1 MNLVVREMVID
12 AVTEL
17 IASVGKR
24 ALKTPSKLL
33 TKATASAAAYV
44 LTLILMNGWVGAQTP
59 QAPTATAAPLATQTS
74 DGRKFTELTDEDVK
88 QLPFVER
95 IRYKSW
101 KLAELDKEAAERKVI
116 RTQMDKEAAERK
128 VRIAQMDKEAAERE
142 VRIAQKEKEAA
153 EREVRIAQMDKEAL
167 ELQARIASEWIK
179 AAATLR
185 QLPPPMLNN
194 YLRKDVPGMTKLL
207 EYVVGQKFPE
217 HEYAGQ
223 LLESLRAMK

>member
-44 LTLILMNGWVGAQTP
+44 LTLILMNGLVGAQTP

-101 KLAELDKEAAERKVI
+101 KLAELDKEAAER
-116 RTQMDKEAAERK
+116 
-128 VRIAQMDKEAAERE
+128 E

-153 EREVRIAQMDKEAL
+153 EHEVRIVQKKKEAAERKVISAQLDKEAL

-185 QLPPPMLNN
+185 QLPPPVLNN

-217 HEYAGQ
+217 HEYAGE

>member
-44 LTLILMNGWVGAQTP
+44 LTLILMNGLVGAQTP

-116 RTQMDKEAAERK
+116 S
-128 VRIAQMDKEAAERE
+128 AQMDKEAEERK
-142 VRIAQKEKEAA
+142 VISAQLDKEAE
-153 EREVRIAQMDKEAL
+153 ERKVISAQLDKEAL

-217 HEYAGQ
+217 HEYAGE